1 MRARGGRYLP
11 SIGACV
17 RAEGVLTFDW
27 GVRARGGANGGGSGA
42 DSGGGGGGGNRQGW
56 GRRRRRRWWRR
67 WRGRRWRWLAMA
79 EADGRRTVE
88 AIVARLGAGV
98 VVLEVPVVMVGG
110 GDGCSTSMR
119 PRS

>member
-1 MRARGGRYLP
+1 M
-11 SIGACV
+11 
-17 RAEGVLTFDW
+17 
-27 GVRARGGANGGGSGA
+27 
-42 DSGGGGGGGNRQGW
+42 
-56 GRRRRRRWWRR
+56 
-67 WRGRRWRWLAMA
+67 AMA